1 MMRAILLLLGFG
13 WNVLTYAQRA
23 EPRSLEETQAS
34 VHDALTQAVAT
45 GELGELARGIGAH
58 GTMTVE
64 LTIDHKGRVESL
76 FVQESTIPGIPQRN
90 QVKDHVKNLRFDL
103 ALPKG
108 KRYQFTETITL
119 P

>member
-1 MMRAILLLLGFG
+1 MIRAILLLLVIC
-13 WNVLTYAQRA
+13 WNVVVHAQRA
-23 EPRSLEETQAS
+23 EPRSLEETQTY
-34 VHDALTQAVAT
+34 VHNALTQAVAT
-45 GELGELARGIGAH
+45 GDLGELAREIGAH

-76 FVQESTIPGIPQRN
+76 FVQDSTIPGIPERN

>member
-1 MMRAILLLLGFG
+1 MIRTILLSICIG
-13 WNVLTYAQRA
+13 WSLIAQAQRV
-23 EPRSLEETQAS
+23 EPRSLEETQTY

-45 GELGELARGIGAH
+45 GDLGELAREIGAH

-64 LTIDHKGRVESL
+64 LTIDQKGRVESL
-76 FVQESTIPGIPQRN
+76 FVQDSTIPGIPERN
-90 QVKDHVKNLRFDL
+90 QVKDHVKNLHFDL

-108 KRYQFTETITL
+108 KRYQFTETIIL